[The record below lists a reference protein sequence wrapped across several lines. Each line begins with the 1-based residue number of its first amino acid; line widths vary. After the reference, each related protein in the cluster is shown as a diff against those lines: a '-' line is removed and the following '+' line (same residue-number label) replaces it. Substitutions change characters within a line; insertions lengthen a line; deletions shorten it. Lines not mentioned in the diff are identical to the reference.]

1 MEELFKHFG
10 SYIRTA
16 EFDTLNF
23 WLFPIGTVIII
34 WVLTMVSIKLINK
47 KKKGVKTVFRIH
59 KHWICCSIIIATV
72 IIGLTCYWWATNYF
86 NNHPL
91 QLSMLISLFIALL
104 FPIISFSKL
113 RSFFTAEDIREITD
127 QAKTPSQFDETLTFA
142 KKEYRKKRLC
152 YLILLAGFLFLL
164 FSLNNGKN
172 LISIVFDNSESMDG
186 RNAIEALSETF
197 DNLGNNNEIVLTTLE
212 GLDADTTR
220 YILDVDKIFATKKAS
235 DLKAGNVQFF
245 TDPIAAKNG
254 LNITNNCWGSPIC
267 ESIWKSFLL
276 TKESKTAE
284 SYSNKLLIVIT
295 DGIDNAYGSLSKSR
309 FFFDQSEFAE
319 FYNPE
324 NVFIIDYSDETLIG
338 QLTGENLFMN
348 KFQESGCEVYN
359 VVNSKDDYINA
370 LNAALNSFVSNWF
383 LIFWVIIISAIMT
396 LIAMLIGPKKI
407 V

>member
-59 KHWICCSIIIATV
+59 KHWICCSIIIATI

-91 QLSMLISLFIALL
+91 QLSMLISLFIALI

-172 LISIVFDNSESMDG
+172 LISIVFDNSGSMDG

-295 DGIDNAYGSLSKSR
+295 DGMDNAYGSLSKSR

>member
-284 SYSNKLLIVIT
+284 TYSNKLLIVIT
-295 DGIDNAYGSLSKSR
+295 DGMDNVYYSLSKRR
-309 FFFDQSEFAE
+309 FFFDQPEFAE
-319 FYNPE
+319 FYSPE
-324 NVFIIDYSDETLIG
+324 NVFIIDYSDEKLIG
-338 QLTGENLFMN
+338 QLGGENLFMN